1 MSNDP
6 RAQVEDRHA
15 HDGVRTA
22 RNMPDAANAEQS
34 LQGYAAVNDAIAA
47 GDSDIARRAYEL
59 YQQRQQ
65 AGEPGSADDD
75 WFRAEREVR
84 SNRSALNA

>member
-6 RAQVEDRHA
+6 RSQVEDRHA
-15 HDGVRTA
+15 HDDIRTA
-22 RNMPDAANAEQS
+22 RNMPDAANAKQS
-34 LQGYAAVNDAIAA
+34 LQGYAAVNDPD
-47 GDSDIARRAYEL
+47 GSSDIARRAHEL
-59 YQQRQQ
+59 YQQREQ

-75 WFRAEREVR
+75 WSRAEREVR